1 MGGELPRGSVVAGLA
16 LATVLAAVLGSCAA
30 QERGRL
36 PSIKGLNYDGPAAA
50 NGEWL
55 GTRWLRADGSWD
67 AARPRL
73 QADLDFIVAHH
84 LGQVQRLFIGLD
96 QVMVWNSSSGFV
108 RFDDAALRHLDEA
121 LGMFDSH
128 QLKVIAVVFD
138 QEEV

>member
-30 QERGRL
+30 QERGGQPPTAPQATVAPGQSQAALRL

-67 AARPRL
+67 AAK
-73 QADLDFIVAHH
+73 
-84 LGQVQRLFIGLD
+84 IGRA
-96 QVMVWNSSSGFV
+96 SC
-108 RFDDAALRHLDEA
+108 RER
-121 LGMFDSH
+121 
-128 QLKVIAVVFD
+128 
-138 QEEV
+138 